1 MIRERTP
8 HELGSKG
15 SRHCIDEIVIALAA
29 FTPKAEKIDNL
40 VMSFAA
46 ISGHFAVRTGGARY
60 SAK

>member
-1 MIRERTP
+1 MIRERTT
-8 HELGSKG
+8 HEPGSKG
-15 SRHCIDEIVIALAA
+15 RGHCIDEIVIALAV

-46 ISGHFAVRTGGARY
+46 ISGHFAVHASGARY